1 MKVVKYSMVRDL
13 FKTYCD
19 KVCEDKETL
28 IITRKNDK
36 NVVMISMQDY
46 NELLKY
52 RRANE
57 LNDLGISEEK
67 LDRIAEYILKKYRKD
82 FEDAIKK

>member
-1 MKVVKYSMVRDL
+1 
-13 FKTYCD
+13 
-19 KVCEDKETL
+19 
-28 IITRKNDK
+28 
-36 NVVMISMQDY
+36 MISMQDY